1 MNRFIYSIT
10 VFLFSQFLLSCNS
23 CGCKRPDNHVASHFD
38 IQGLNVGFSN
48 KPQYTN
54 EYNTDTSLR
63 NFTIT
68 EDSTIIE
75 SDNVS
80 LLILF
85 KIKYTAQNL
94 KFNFPLVSS
103 AYACS
108 PKQPGEAG
116 SQEAIDSFYIVPIG
130 RILAL
135 DTSINRID
143 TFFILYNNVSNL
155 LLVRNDTT
163 LPISAS
169 NNGGIGTN
177 GNSNFISNTKI
188 YFNFSLPL
196 FNITSLN
203 YVRFRVV
210 LKLRNGER
218 YEALT
223 QSIKLI

>member
-1 MNRFIYSIT
+1 MNRIVYSIT
-10 VFLFSQFLLSCNS
+10 VFLLSQFLLSCNS

-54 EYNTDTSLR
+54 EYNTDTLIR

-94 KFNFPLVSS
+94 KFNFPLVSC

-116 SQEAIDSFYIVPIG
+116 SQEAIDSFYIQAIG
-130 RILAL
+130 SLKFNEF
-135 DTSINRID
+135 SVD
-143 TFFILYNNVSNL
+143 TFFTINRLNSL
-155 LLVRNDTT
+155 SLIRNDT
-163 LPISAS
+163 IFSFKIFS

-177 GNSNFISNTKI
+177 GNNDFISNSKI
-188 YFNFSLPL
+188 YFNFTNSISK
-196 FNITSLN
+196 FTT
-203 YVRFRVV
+203 YGFTRFRVV
-210 LKLRNGER
+210 LKLKNGER